1 MASYSTPL
9 SRIDGDRF
17 TLLRRVLLEFL
28 LFAAIGI
35 ELMVL
40 VAWIPDTLDVWF
52 RPDTAGYGDFPIF
65 YRQAQGFSLNATY
78 SPGLG
83 VLMHPLAHFSMR
95 DAFMI
100 YTGVNVAA
108 VLGIAYVA
116 QRSVTSL
123 PAKAAVALGVLALP
137 QMHWAIRVGHFMPVL
152 ALATLCGMILA
163 ERRPIVAGLLIGVL
177 ALKPQYLP
185 VPVLYFLWSRNWRAL
200 LSSTGTLFA
209 LGVAGVGAAVWKMGP
224 DVVPYTVRH
233 YTGSVGYIAHHL
245 TAGQQD
251 QIYVQG
257 WQYSWYGFL
266 TSAGIDPNPLLAVD
280 LMLLSL
286 VGVVLAWWK
295 CTPSVA
301 RVATVLGM
309 LLLLPHSTFYN
320 WSLISV
326 AGVLLL
332 RSDLRP
338 RYLVPMIIAGCAL
351 AAAATQ
357 NATLFPVPVDL
368 YRPAATRGLY
378 WIQPAALAALFTIA
392 IAGRRAAAAS
402 AAPAAVR
409 TVGHRRWSL
418 ALASLSMPALQRA
431 SVFAAAVVI
440 GVSSG
445 YAGGAFVSGS
455 GPFRNDPYFARRD
468 VLSALPG
475 DFPVPPAASVDRAGP
490 GTHLPYRVEW
500 RSPDA
505 KSAVAGL
512 MRARLADGTW
522 RIVDT
527 SDDGTSAQLRSTRSA
542 SSGGLPF
549 IAEVAI
555 SAAGGGSRV
564 SVEFSPLPASTVPG
578 YQRWLESRGII
589 VHNVD
594 PGLPTPDLARP

>member
-1 MASYSTPL
+1 MSSYSTLLP
-9 SRIDGDRF
+9 RIDGERYAP
-17 TLLRRVLLEFL
+17 LRRALPEFL

-35 ELMVL
+35 ELMAL

-52 RPDTAGYGDFPIF
+52 RPDTSGYGDFPIF
-65 YRQAQGFSLNATY
+65 YRQAQAFSLNATY

-95 DAFMI
+95 VAFMI

-108 VLGIAYVA
+108 VLGIAFVA
-116 QRSVTSL
+116 QRSVTSA
-123 PAKAAVALGVLALP
+123 PAKVAVALGVLALP

-152 ALATLCGMILA
+152 ALATLCGMMLA

-185 VPVLYFLWSRNWRAL
+185 VPLLYFLWSRNWRAL
-200 LSSTGTLFA
+200 LSSLGMLAA

-224 DVVPYTVRH
+224 DVVPYTVHH
-233 YTGSVGYIAHHL
+233 YAGSVGYIAHHL
-245 TAGQQD
+245 TSGQQD
-251 QIYVQG
+251 RIYIQG

-266 TSAGIDPNPLLAVD
+266 ISAGIDPNPLIAAD

-286 VGVVLAWWK
+286 AGVVLAWWK

-338 RYLVPMIIAGCAL
+338 RYLVPLIIAGGAL

-357 NATLFPVPVDL
+357 NATPFPVPVDL

-378 WIQPAALAALFTIA
+378 WIQPAALVALFTIA
-392 IAGRRAAAAS
+392 VAGRRAVAGS
-402 AAPAAVR
+402 PATIAVR

-418 ALASLSMPALQRA
+418 ALASLSMPAMRRA
-431 SVFAAAVVI
+431 SVLAAAVVI
-440 GVSSG
+440 GVTSG
-445 YAGGAFVSGS
+445 YAGSAYVSGS
-455 GPFRNDPYFARRD
+455 GPFHHDPYFARRD
-468 VLSALPG
+468 VLNALPG
-475 DFPVPPAASVDRAGP
+475 DFPVPPASRVDSAGP

-500 RSPDA
+500 HSPDA
-505 KSAVAGL
+505 KSEVAGL

-522 RIVDT
+522 RIVDAT
-527 SDDGTSAQLRSTRSA
+527 DDGQSARLRGTRSA
-542 SSGGLPF
+542 SSGGKPF

-555 SAAGGGSRV
+555 SEAGGGSRV
-564 SVEFSPLPASTVPG
+564 SVEFSPLPSSLVPG
-578 YQRWLESRGII
+578 YQHWLESQGIV

-594 PGLPTPDLARP
+594 PGLPMPDLAHP